1 MKVIMINVGLTQPA
15 PWPYAGNAC
24 AKSQAGFSSLI
35 HKRMCAA
42 MRHFLCPKKVFA
54 LLFSMGGYAG
64 GFGLP
69 GLVTGLLTRI
79 ICPPQPQG
87 L

>member
-1 MKVIMINVGLTQPA
+1 MITKLLTIFA
-15 PWPYAGNAC
+15 PLHYSGNAS
-24 AKSQAGFSSLI
+24 AKSEAGFGSPKS
-35 HKRMCAA
+35 KRMFAA

-54 LLFSMGGYAG
+54 LLFNGRICAG

-69 GLVTGLLTRI
+69 VFDPVFQPAF